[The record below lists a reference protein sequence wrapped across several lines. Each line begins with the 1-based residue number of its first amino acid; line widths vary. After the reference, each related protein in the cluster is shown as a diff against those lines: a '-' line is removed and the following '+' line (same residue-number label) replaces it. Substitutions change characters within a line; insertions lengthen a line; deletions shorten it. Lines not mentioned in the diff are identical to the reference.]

1 MKRTYFAWTVA
12 SVSALTVCLHT
23 ALTVSCRFLQD
34 LPAKIS
40 FCSYM
45 TNHVFNKFW
54 YFSPC
59 MFQIRR
65 YVYNDVLRVDDAQK
79 LFDSAFVQV
88 SNKSGYEHDQIQE
101 T

>member
-1 MKRTYFAWTVA
+1 
-12 SVSALTVCLHT
+12 
-23 ALTVSCRFLQD
+23 
-34 LPAKIS
+34 
-40 FCSYM
+40 
-45 TNHVFNKFW
+45 
-54 YFSPC
+54 